1 MSTTLHTVGML
12 NGCLFNQYA
21 LDIFEGNLRVATT
34 ILSFWSFAVVD
45 ENSAFPK
52 QQLIFKNYIT
62 ILEIPG
68 DTGKALEVVGITEI
82 FGKDGEDFTSIY
94 FFEKIAY
101 AYDSSIDATN
111 PFHFVNVTDPTNP
124 KVVGLLEISN
134 FSSSYVYSMTGDN
147 TLLVVLGREINDFGL
162 ELAVI
167 DALDPVMPVVVQRY
181 VVETDKGSLS
191 FSAVRYDTAVFQ
203 YLSLGL
209 DFGLVILSINI
220 FNTTESS
227 DILFDGFIVFDVSR
241 DGISERFQIS
251 QVSSDYRHNHGKSL
265 VFNGNLMTMKGN
277 STLSTNLDS
286 GKIVWQS
293 TFG

>member
-1 MSTTLHTVGML
+1 MLEEVG
-12 NGCLFNQYA
+12 Y
-21 LDIFEGNLRVATT
+21 
-34 ILSFWSFAVVD
+34 
-45 ENSAFPK
+45 
-52 QQLIFKNYIT
+52 
-62 ILEIPG
+62 
-68 DTGKALEVVGITEI
+68 TEI
-82 FGKDGEDFTSIY
+82 FVKDYEVFTSVH
-94 FFEKIAY
+94 FCDKIAH

-111 PFHFVNVTDPTNP
+111 SFHFVNVTDPTNP

-191 FSAVRYDTAVFQ
+191 FSAVRYDTAVFR